1 MTNEVQVDCD
11 DPAEMRHAIDARK
24 VAFAN
29 AIEARQAEL
38 RAREHFSQRTGWFRM
53 IIRKPR

>member
-1 MTNEVQVDCD
+1 MTDQVQVDRD
-11 DPAEMRHAIDARK
+11 DLAEMRRAIDARMDD
-24 VAFAN
+24 FAN

-38 RAREHFSQRTGWFRM
+38 RARDSFAPRTGWFRM

>member
-11 DPAEMRHAIDARK
+11 DLAEARRAIDARK
-24 VAFAN
+24 DVFAN

-38 RAREHFSQRTGWFRM
+38 RARESFSQRTGWFRM